1 MQGGRRGAQE
11 VQGAAGGDC
20 RADAGRRGGEEVLK
34 EEGVEDSEIRDK
46 SDRIISNLTT
56 FNSFVICSVLANFF
70 PHYLGKSRDGQI
82 HSKDVIF

>member
-46 SDRIISNLTT
+46 SD
-56 FNSFVICSVLANFF
+56 
-70 PHYLGKSRDGQI
+70 
-82 HSKDVIF
+82 